1 MEVSAWMELYFDQ
14 LTEKPTVKNY
24 SAFAET
30 EPEAPS
36 VETLRRCYG
45 PSWEKVIQTFAP
57 QWETRSFLRYTD
69 DDLKEAL
76 WTVYQAIG
84 NPMTRV
90 RYDEYRMTQ
99 QPTLPSSS
107 RISSRFHSWKEALA
121 TLNIPSYH
129 YKSSRRHLMLQS
141 KTLQNEAGLKTLNDF
156 LNWALED

>member
-1 MEVSAWMELYFDQ
+1 MDIAKYNEWRSRQDERIPTVETIARHFGSFYELLSMLGVSHANKKRKTPRTTDSAEVSAWMELYFDQ

-45 PSWEKVIQTFAP
+45 PSWERVIQTFAP

-84 NPMTRV
+84 
-90 RYDEYRMTQ
+90 
-99 QPTLPSSS
+99 
-107 RISSRFHSWKEALA
+107 I
-121 TLNIPSYH
+121 
-129 YKSSRRHLMLQS
+129 
-141 KTLQNEAGLKTLNDF
+141 
-156 LNWALED
+156 